1 MRPIVMGG
9 GVRMDTT
16 LMGLYPEVLMSL
28 PFDLAKLN
36 IPPSSEI
43 HKLLE
48 KCPDIKMLLFEDGE
62 FIVREKDPTMDTY
75 IVLRGNY
82 VVEQARTDPK
92 KESPD
97 TLDIVM
103 VDEGSIAFVGEMA
116 YFGGGFR
123 TASVRSS
130 SMTYTLCLKPEYME
144 TIISEFPFFTSIL
157 CRQFT
162 TRLVEA
168 NRLLR
173 EWDDRFSV
181 ESKLVLKNP
190 GETVLEKGERAE
202 TLYQLVEGI
211 LVREEDN
218 ETISLDQTCDGFIDP
233 GPFFGDGEYESTVKT
248 KSMAYVVAFPKNSK
262 LTVIRNFPGLI
273 LKLYE
278 REAT

>member
-1 MRPIVMGG
+1 MVG
-9 GVRMDTT
+9 GVRMDKT
-16 LMGLYPEVLMSL
+16 LMGLYQEVLMSL

-48 KCPDIKMLLFEDGE
+48 KCPDIRMMLFEDGE
-62 FIVREKDPTMDTY
+62 FIVREKDLAMDTY

-82 VVEQARTDPK
+82 VVEQARADPK

-130 SMTYTLCLKPEYME
+130 GRTYTLCLKPEYMDI
-144 TIISEFPFFTSIL
+144 IISEMPFFTSIL

-162 TRLVEA
+162 KRLMEA

-173 EWDDRFSV
+173 QWDERFSIK
-181 ESKLVLKNP
+181 SKLVLKNP

-233 GPFFGDGEYESTVKT
+233 GPFFLDGEYESTVKT
-248 KSMAYVVAFPKNSK
+248 KSMTCVVAIQKDSK
-262 LTVIRNFPGLI
+262 LNVISNFPGLI
-273 LKLYE
+273 LKLYQ